1 MSLSSPFADAYFRP
15 KSWEIVRGTTIYSF
29 IGIRFYKTFIPISRD
44 GLIHQKHRISGDIDT
59 LDALQ
64 LYERKTRVYELRH
77 WFGIMG
83 TIIIACYV
91 PHQFTLFDYSFLL
104 LLTLIVNIY
113 PITLQRHNRI
123 RIYKVI
129 NMLKTKHSS

>member
-1 MSLSSPFADAYFRP
+1 MNVSSPFADAYFRP

-29 IGIRFYKTFIPISRD
+29 LGIRFFKTFMPITGD
-44 GLIHQKHRISGDIDT
+44 GLVHQKQRASGDIDT
-59 LDALQ
+59 LHLLQ
-64 LYERKTRVYELRH
+64 LYERKTRAYELRH
-77 WFGIMG
+77 WVGIMG

-113 PITLQRHNRI
+113 PIALQRHNRI
-123 RIYKVI
+123 RIYKAI
-129 NMLKTKHSS
+129 NMLKIKHPP